1 MRKIII
7 AIMSISIA
15 IAAIFISLLEFK
27 QEYFAISIFFMV
39 SLSIPTYFYL
49 IRKTNPTKA
58 IKTILILSIFS
69 MIIETVGVL
78 TGFPYGFFFYTQYLG
93 PRIGVVPW
101 TVSFGWVPLVIASWA
116 LTERLLKNQTSIL
129 KKVAAGSAII
139 TIFDLVLDPGAV
151 ALKFWFWHSP
161 GAYYNVPVI
170 NFFGWLLSGF
180 IGMTIILKLL
190 KTEKPNN
197 NLLLTAFLG
206 NIFWT
211 FIAIMN
217 GMLIPIVLGI
227 AITLFLSKIIFLE

>member
-7 AIMSISIA
+7 AVMSISIA
-15 IAAIFISLLEFK
+15 IAAIFISLVEFK

-58 IKTILILSIFS
+58 ITAILILSIFS
-69 MIIETVGVL
+69 MIIESIGVL
-78 TGFPYGFFFYTQYLG
+78 TGLPYGLFSYTTNLG
-93 PRIGVVPW
+93 PKIGVVPW
-101 TVSFGWVPLVIASWA
+101 TVSFGWVPLVIASWT

-129 KKVAAGSAII
+129 KKVVAGSVII
-139 TIFDLVLDPGAV
+139 TIFDLVLDPSAV
-151 ALKFWFWHSP
+151 ALNFWIWSP
-161 GAYYNVPVI
+161 QGTYYNVPI
-170 NFFGWLLSGF
+170 SNFFGWLLSGF
-180 IGMTIILKLL
+180 IGMTIILKTL

-211 FIAIMN
+211 FIAIMA
-217 GMLIPIVLGI
+217 GMVAPAVLGV
-227 AITLFLSKIIFLE
+227 AITVFLSKIIFLE

>member
-1 MRKIII
+1 MRRIII
-7 AIMSISIA
+7 AVMSISIA
-15 IAAIFISLLEFK
+15 IAAIFISLVEFK
-27 QEYFAISIFFMV
+27 KEYFAISIFFMV

-58 IKTILILSIFS
+58 ITAIIILSIFS
-69 MIIETVGVL
+69 MVIETIGVL
-78 TGFPYGFFFYTQYLG
+78 TGFPYGFFFYTPNLG
-93 PRIGVVPW
+93 PKIGVVPW

-116 LTERLLKNQTSIL
+116 LTERHLKAQTSIL
-129 KKVAAGSAII
+129 KKALAGSVII

-151 ALKFWFWHSP
+151 ALKFWFWHYP

-217 GMLIPIVLGI
+217 GMVIPIVLGI
-227 AITLFLSKIIFLE
+227 AITVFLSKIIFLE

>member
-1 MRKIII
+1 MKKIII
-7 AIMSISIA
+7 AVMSISIA
-15 IAAIFISLLEFK
+15 LAAIFISLLEFK

-69 MIIETVGVL
+69 MIIESIGVL

-129 KKVAAGSAII
+129 KKAVAGSVII

-180 IGMTIILKLL
+180 TGMTILLKAL

-217 GMLIPIVLGI
+217 GMVIPIVLGI
-227 AITLFLSKIIFLE
+227 AITVSLSKIIFLE

>member
-1 MRKIII
+1 MKKIII
-7 AIMSISIA
+7 AVMSISIA

-58 IKTILILSIFS
+58 ITTILTLSIFS
-69 MIIETVGVL
+69 MVIETVGVL
-78 TGFPYGFFFYTQYLG
+78 TGFPYGFFFYTPNLG
-93 PRIGVVPW
+93 PKIGVVPW
-101 TVSFGWVPLVIASWA
+101 TVSFGWVPLVIASWT

-129 KKVAAGSAII
+129 KKAIAGSVII

-151 ALKFWFWHSP
+151 ALNFWFWSSH
-161 GAYYNVPVI
+161 GAYYNVPI
-170 NFFGWLLSGF
+170 SNFFGWILSGF
-180 IGMTIILKLL
+180 IGMAIILKLL
-190 KTEKPNN
+190 KNEKPNN

-217 GMLIPIVLGI
+217 GMTIPAVVGIVLTI
-227 AITLFLSKIIFLE
+227 FLSKIIFLE